1 MTDYRRAGTLDTL
14 KSIMTYNRGRLRN
27 EEIRS
32 ILEVRDALDQLAVA
46 EIIEH
51 ASDEEI
57 RRLTETAGAIHFAP
71 GQPPARLRRRCLPA

>member
-1 MTDYRRAGTLDTL
+1 MNYTEAIAEIEKILA
-14 KSIMTYNRGRLRN
+14 RLRN

-32 ILEVRDALDQLAVA
+32 ILEVRDALDKLAVA

-57 RRLTETAGAIHFAP
+57 RRLTDLKLI
-71 GQPPARLRRRCLPA
+71 L